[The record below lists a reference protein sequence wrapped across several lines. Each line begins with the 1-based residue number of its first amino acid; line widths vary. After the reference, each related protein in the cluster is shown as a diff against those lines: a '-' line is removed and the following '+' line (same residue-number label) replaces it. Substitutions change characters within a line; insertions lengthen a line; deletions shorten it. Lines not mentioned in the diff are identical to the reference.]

1 MSGSLSPTE
10 MVAEM
15 VDLGVVVVESL
26 RGFGWLWSLRGRDA
40 KESFE
45 ERDLAAAAGKREEVV
60 AVEREREVGEERRS
74 LEMERVAAIAQ
85 ENV

>member
-1 MSGSLSPTE
+1 M
-10 MVAEM
+10 
-15 VDLGVVVVESL
+15 
-26 RGFGWLWSLRGRDA
+26 

-74 LEMERVAAIAQ
+74 LEMERVAAI
-85 ENV
+85 VCV

>member
-45 ERDLAAAAGKREEVV
+45 ERDLAVGKREDVV
-60 AVEREREVGEERRS
+60 VEKERDVGEERS
-74 LEMERVAAIAQ
+74 LEMERVAAIAL

>member
-1 MSGSLSPTE
+1 M
-10 MVAEM
+10 
-15 VDLGVVVVESL
+15 
-26 RGFGWLWSLRGRDA
+26 RGRDA

-45 ERDLAAAAGKREEVV
+45 ERDLAVGKREDVV
-60 AVEREREVGEERRS
+60 VEKERDVGEERS